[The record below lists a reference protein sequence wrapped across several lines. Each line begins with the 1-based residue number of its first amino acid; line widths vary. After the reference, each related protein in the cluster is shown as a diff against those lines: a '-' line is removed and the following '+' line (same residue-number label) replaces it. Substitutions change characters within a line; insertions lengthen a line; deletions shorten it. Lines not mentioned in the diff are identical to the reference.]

1 MKPGTDASAR
11 LEFGRFQILPHR
23 RELLANGQLIKL
35 GGRAFDVLMA
45 LIEAGGVVVG
55 KDALIARVW
64 PGRVVEENNLQ
75 AQISVLRTVFGGDRG
90 LIRTV
95 ASRGYQF
102 TGSVRILP
110 ARPGERAARS
120 LPGDKLKSP
129 RSPTNLPE
137 PVSEL
142 IGRDEGS

>member
-1 MKPGTDASAR
+1 MNPGTDASAR
-11 LEFGRFQILPHR
+11 LEFGRFQILPLR

-55 KDALIARVW
+55 KDALMARAW
-64 PGRVVEENNLQ
+64 PGRAVEENNLQ
-75 AQISVLRTVFGGDRG
+75 AQISALRAVFGGDRG

-95 ASRGYQF
+95 VGRGYQF
-102 TGSVRILP
+102 TGNVRILP
-110 ARPGERAARS
+110 ARPDERAAPN
-120 LPGDKLKSP
+120 LPTEELKSP

-137 PVSEL
+137 PFPS
-142 IGRDEGS
+142 